1 MTPRDVALIVSAL
14 VNVGLMA
21 WLIVLVERLEAER
34 EKCRRECVLIQ
45 TVLAQ
50 KRALDAAWVELDK
63 MLRKR

>member
-1 MTPRDVALIVSAL
+1 MTPRDVALIVSAAL
-14 VNVGLMA
+14 NVGLLLLVT
-21 WLIVLVERLEAER
+21 WLCDRGESERA
-34 EKCRRECVLIQ
+34 KCRHKCVLIQ